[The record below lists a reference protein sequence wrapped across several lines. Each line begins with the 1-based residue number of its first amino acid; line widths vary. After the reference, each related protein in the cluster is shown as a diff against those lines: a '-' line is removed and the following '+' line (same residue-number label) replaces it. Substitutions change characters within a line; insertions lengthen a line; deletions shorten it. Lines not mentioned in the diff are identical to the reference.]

1 MNDGKE
7 PAAAFQRAVTPTSLL
22 TNPIS
27 HNTEAARLKR

>member
-7 PAAAFQRAVTPTSLL
+7 CRGIQRAVTPTSLL

-27 HNTEAARLKR
+27 NNTEAARLKR